1 MDKSAATR
9 RRLALALPLAVLL
22 LASRASLAQAPPAP
36 DFEEE
41 LTVEEVLLDVLVTD
55 RQGNVIVGLGKDD
68 FVVEEEGEPVALTSV
83 TFYSNRELVG
93 SDPLP
98 ATALREELADRYFVV
113 FLHDQRDQL
122 PALTSQQMQAARAMR
137 QWARRHVGPRDW
149 VAVVGYDV
157 NLRLYSDFSND
168 PEAVA
173 AAIEAA
179 LRRKD
184 RGGNWPSRRP
194 AGDGPSLL
202 RGLPTGGPSAGR
214 SVHHGLRQVAEA
226 LGPLQGRKNLLLF
239 SIGFGEVDEFGTWS
253 PDPRYYRPMMEAL
266 NDNNVAVYA
275 VDLVPTAAGGAAQE
289 RTLNDSLSRLAD
301 DTGGRYYLNF
311 NSFDAPL
318 AAVAAENTGY
328 YLLSY
333 QSAHPARASG
343 FREVRVRTRH
353 PGFQVRARKGYSY
366 GEDAGGEVGSE

>member
-1 MDKSAATR
+1 MDTSAAMR
-9 RRLALALPLAVLL
+9 RRLALALPLATLL
-22 LASRASLAQAPPAP
+22 LASPSAAQAPPPP

-157 NLRLYSDFSND
+157 NLRLYSDF
-168 PEAVA
+168 
-173 AAIEAA
+173 
-179 LRRKD
+179 
-184 RGGNWPSRRP
+184 
-194 AGDGPSLL
+194 
-202 RGLPTGGPSAGR
+202 
-214 SVHHGLRQVAEA
+214 
-226 LGPLQGRKNLLLF
+226 
-239 SIGFGEVDEFGTWS
+239 
-253 PDPRYYRPMMEAL
+253 
-266 NDNNVAVYA
+266 
-275 VDLVPTAAGGAAQE
+275 
-289 RTLNDSLSRLAD
+289 
-301 DTGGRYYLNF
+301 
-311 NSFDAPL
+311 
-318 AAVAAENTGY
+318 
-328 YLLSY
+328 
-333 QSAHPARASG
+333 
-343 FREVRVRTRH
+343 
-353 PGFQVRARKGYSY
+353 
-366 GEDAGGEVGSE
+366 

>member
-1 MDKSAATR
+1 MSRRLLARALAAPLLVSAA
-9 RRLALALPLAVLL
+9 AAVL
-22 LASRASLAQAPPAP
+22 AQEAPPASE
-36 DFEEE
+36 FEEE

-55 RQGNVIVGLGKDD
+55 RQGHVIVGLGRDD
-68 FVVEEEGEPVALTSV
+68 FVVEEEGKPVTLTSV
-83 TFYSNRELVG
+83 TFYSNRRLVG
-93 SDPLP
+93 DGARPE
-98 ATALREELADRYFVV
+98 AVREEPADRYFVL

-122 PALTSQQMQAARAMR
+122 PALTSQQMQATRAMR
-137 QWARRHVGPRDW
+137 QWAREHVGARDF

-157 NLRLYSDFSND
+157 NLRVYTDFTSD

-173 AAIEAA
+173 RAVESA
-179 LRRKD
+179 LRRSH

-194 AGDGPSLL
+194 LAVEAPSLL
-202 RGLPTGGPSAGR
+202 HGLPTGGPTAGR

-226 LGPLQGRKNLLLF
+226 LGHLQGRKNLLLF
-239 SIGFGEVDEFGTWS
+239 SIGFGEVDEAGTWS
-253 PDPRYYRPMMEAL
+253 PDPRYYQPMMEAL

-289 RTLNDSLSRLAD
+289 RSLNDSLSRLAD

-318 AAVAAENTGY
+318 AAVAEENTGY

-333 QSAHPARASG
+333 QSAYPARRSG
-343 FREVRVRTRH
+343 FREVEVRTRH
-353 PGFQVRARKGYSY
+353 PGFQVRARKGYRY
-366 GEDAGGEVGSE
+366 GAEAGSGR

>member
-1 MDKSAATR
+1 MQATR
-9 RRLALALPLAVLL
+9 
-22 LASRASLAQAPPAP
+22 S
-36 DFEEE
+36 
-41 LTVEEVLLDVLVTD
+41 
-55 RQGNVIVGLGKDD
+55 
-68 FVVEEEGEPVALTSV
+68 
-83 TFYSNRELVG
+83 
-93 SDPLP
+93 
-98 ATALREELADRYFVV
+98 
-113 FLHDQRDQL
+113 
-122 PALTSQQMQAARAMR
+122 MR
-137 QWARRHVGPRDW
+137 QWAREHVGARDY

-157 NLRLYSDFSND
+157 NLRLYSDFTND
-168 PEAVA
+168 PAVVA
-173 AAIEAA
+173 RAIEDA
-179 LRRKD
+179 LRRKH

-253 PDPRYYRPMMEAL
+253 PDPRYYAPMMEAL
-266 NDNNVAVYA
+266 NDSNVAVYA

-318 AAVAAENTGY
+318 AAVAEENTGY

-343 FREVRVRTRH
+343 FREVDVRTRH
-353 PGFQVRARKGYSY
+353 PGFQVRARKGYSF
-366 GEDAGGEVGSE
+366 GPEAGGEADPGR